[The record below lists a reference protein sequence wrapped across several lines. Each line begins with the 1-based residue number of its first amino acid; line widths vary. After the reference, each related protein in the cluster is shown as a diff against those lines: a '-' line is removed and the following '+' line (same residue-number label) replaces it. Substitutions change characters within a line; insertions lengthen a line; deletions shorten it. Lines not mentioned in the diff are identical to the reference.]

1 VSSSASAAE
10 GPNGSAPPATRP
22 FLGWRNVGAAF
33 TSQLLAN
40 GVTFAAFGVF
50 VVPLSEE
57 FDTPRGRLGLALSVA
72 FLVMGGMGPLVG
84 RWLDRGLTR
93 MLMVTGCAIAGAGLM
108 LLSRATELWQ
118 LGVVFCGVIAIG
130 GALFGMGPSQALV
143 ANWFVRRRGLAL
155 GFAVAGATVASLIMP
170 PLAAFL
176 VDTVGWRGALVWF
189 GAGTLVIGLPVFSLL
204 VTARPEMVG
213 QKPDGDAPDEPDDVS
228 SAGDGSTAA
237 VPAPPETG
245 ELVRDPRL
253 WLLAVGFALVFTSPI
268 VLVLVLVPFAED
280 LGYSRQNAAYFFSAA
295 APLSL
300 VGKVVF
306 GAVADR
312 IAARV
317 AIWLVVVGNAIAW
330 ALLFTD
336 PSYPLL
342 LGIGALYGAAIGA
355 AGPLNGVVIGRCF
368 GRLAFGRAAGIG
380 GVAGLP
386 IIAGAPA
393 LAGFL
398 YDTTG
403 TYHTVFGAQV
413 ALLLVGGVLL
423 SAVRIPKTGT

>member
-1 VSSSASAAE
+1 MTSSTSAAE
-10 GPNGSAPPATRP
+10 EPNSPAPSVARP

-57 FDTPRGRLGLALSVA
+57 FDTPRGRLGLALSAA

-93 MLMVTGCAIAGAGLM
+93 LLMVTGCAIAGVGLM
-108 LLSRATELWQ
+108 LMSRATELWQ
-118 LGVVFCGVIAIG
+118 LAFTFCGVIAIG

-170 PLAAFL
+170 PLAAYL
-176 VDTVGWRGALVWF
+176 IDTVGWRGALVWF
-189 GAGTLVIGLPVFSLL
+189 GAGTLAIGLPVFSLF
-204 VTARPEMVG
+204 VVARPELVG
-213 QKPDGDAPDEPDDVS
+213 QKPDGDEPDAAAEAGSPGDPAARAVS
-228 SAGDGSTAA
+228 
-237 VPAPPETG
+237 APPETG
-245 ELVRDPRL
+245 DLVRDPRL
-253 WLLAVGFALVFTSPI
+253 WLLAVGFGLVFTSPI

-300 VGKVVF
+300 VGKIVF

-312 IAARV
+312 VAARA
-317 AIWLVVVGNAIAW
+317 AIWMVVVGNVIAW
-330 ALLFTD
+330 GLLFTD
-336 PSYPLL
+336 PSYPMLL
-342 LGIGALYGAAIGA
+342 AIGALYGAAIGA

-368 GRLAFGRAAGIG
+368 GRLAFGRASGIG
-380 GVAGLP
+380 GLAALP

-403 TYHTVFGAQV
+403 SYHSVFAAQM
-413 ALLLVGGVLL
+413 ALLIVGGVLL
-423 SAVRIPKTGT
+423 SLVRIPKVAT